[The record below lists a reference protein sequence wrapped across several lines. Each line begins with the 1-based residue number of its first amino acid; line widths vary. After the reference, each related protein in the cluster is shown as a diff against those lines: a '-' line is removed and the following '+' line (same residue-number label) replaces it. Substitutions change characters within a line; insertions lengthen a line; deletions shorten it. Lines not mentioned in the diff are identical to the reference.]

1 MRECCH
7 SGFFGEKMTN
17 TQEIHQ
23 PDSTSVDTRPLAKD
37 PGSVHVTVL
46 LSECVD
52 FLAPKPGGLYLDCT
66 LGLGG
71 HTEAILRRAADTAG
85 GNCKVIGLDRD
96 PEALVLARKRLAAWG
111 DNFQGVESCFSDLDA
126 ALEALGYAGPCLDG
140 VLADL
145 GVSSLQID
153 SAERGFSFLHDG
165 PLDMR
170 MGKQEKSAAYLI
182 NHLSVAEL
190 TKLISD
196 LGEDP
201 QAGRIAKAIDSAR
214 SRKTIETTLELAE
227 IVKMA
232 YPAKWRNTARN
243 HPATRTFQALRMLV
257 NEELLELTKFL
268 SAAVSRLNPGGRLAV
283 ISFHSL
289 EDRMVKH
296 FMREEAKDCIC
307 PPFLPVC
314 KCNKKATLKV
324 LTSKPVLPSAEELKR
339 NPRSS
344 SAKLRVA
351 EKI

>member
-1 MRECCH
+1 MID
-7 SGFFGEKMTN
+7 S
-17 TQEIHQ
+17 QEIQ
-23 PDSTSVDTRPLAKD
+23 RTGGIAADMRFPAQD
-37 PGSVHVTVL
+37 PGAVHVSVL

-52 FLAPKPGGLYLDCT
+52 FLAPKAGGLYLDCT

-71 HTEAILRRAADTAG
+71 HAEALLQRAAADGRSKAG
-85 GNCKVIGLDRD
+85 SCKVIGLDRD
-96 PEALVLARKRLAAWG
+96 PGALALARARLAVWG
-111 DNFQGVESCFSDLDA
+111 DSFQGVESCFSGLDA
-126 ALEALGYAGPCLDG
+126 ALDALGYAGPCLDG
-140 VLADL
+140 ILADL

-170 MGKQEKSAAYLI
+170 MGRQEKSAGYLI

-190 TKLISD
+190 TKLIGD

-201 QAGRIAKAIDSAR
+201 QAGRIARAIDEAR
-214 SRKTIETTLELAE
+214 TRKPIETTLELAE
-227 IVKMA
+227 IVNKA

-257 NEELLELTKFL
+257 NEELSELREFL
-268 SAAVSRLNPGGRLAV
+268 GAALRRLNPGGRMAV

-296 FMREEAKDCIC
+296 FMREEARACIC

-314 KCNKKATLKV
+314 QCSKKAALKV
-324 LTSKPVLPSAEELKR
+324 LTSKPVIPSAEEIQR
-339 NPRSS
+339 NSRAS
-344 SAKLRVA
+344 SAKLRAA

>member
-1 MRECCH
+1 
-7 SGFFGEKMTN
+7 MTN
-17 TQEIHQ
+17 PQEIQQSGNTALNSAADMQ
-23 PDSTSVDTRPLAKD
+23 PPAQD
-37 PGSVHVTVL
+37 PGAVHVSVL
-46 LSECVD
+46 LTECVD

-71 HTEAILRRAADTAG
+71 HSEALLQRAAG
-85 GNCKVIGLDRD
+85 CKVIGLDRD
-96 PEALVLARKRLAAWG
+96 PEALALARARLAVWG
-111 DNFQGVESCFSDLDA
+111 DSFQGVESCFSDLDS
-126 ALEALGYAGPCLDG
+126 ALESLGYSGPCLDG
-140 VLADL
+140 ILADL

-153 SAERGFSFLHDG
+153 NAERGFSFLHDG

-170 MGKQEKSAAYLI
+170 MGKQEQRAGYLI

-190 TKLISD
+190 TKLITD

-201 QAGRIAKAIDSAR
+201 QAGRIARAIDDAR
-214 SRKTIETTLELAE
+214 TRKPIETTLELAE

-257 NEELLELTKFL
+257 NEELLELKEFL
-268 SAAVSRLNPGGRLAV
+268 GAAVRRLNPGGRLAV

-296 FMREEAKDCIC
+296 FLRDEAKDCIC

-314 KCNKKATLKV
+314 KCDKKATLKV
-324 LTSKPVLPSAEELKR
+324 LTSKPVLPSAEELQR
-339 NPRSS
+339 NSRAS